1 MSEQEAIKILKCT
14 KKKFTVLESEIN
26 RNAAIDIAIK
36 SLEKQV
42 PKNWIAEYIGDG
54 EFIWTCPSCKETF
67 ALMDGTPQDDMYNHC
82 PNCGQALAERRS
94 DEE

>member
-1 MSEQEAIKILKCT
+1 MIEQEAIKILKCS

-36 SLEKQV
+36 SLEKQ
-42 PKNWIAEYIGDG
+42 IAKKTTSTYCENYG
-54 EFIWTCPSCKETF
+54 EEVYK
-67 ALMDGTPQDDMYNHC
+67 C
-82 PNCGQALAERRS
+82 PNCKGLVDYKQHHCICGQRLDWS